1 MPNCKAGNGEK
12 WIYTI
17 TTETYCD
24 SFKGDTAMYTG
35 VKCCMKDK
43 CNAPDRKLDPITKI
57 LPTAKGLDRR

>member
-1 MPNCKAGNGEK
+1 MPNCKAGDGEK

-24 SFKGDTAMYTG
+24 SFKGDTATYTG